1 MDYLLRNEQLN
12 LIEKKTTEGLTSSN
26 YIKEKK
32 KRHCSLFFSIRD
44 TPMPDKIRKKKRK
57 KKEVVTIAERKSNRY
72 VIEISVFYFNADTLH
87 AHYELAQ
94 KKGVGEKKKHT
105 YTFFFFFYLIN

>member
-1 MDYLLRNEQLN
+1 M
-12 LIEKKTTEGLTSSN
+12 
-26 YIKEKK
+26 
-32 KRHCSLFFSIRD
+32 
-44 TPMPDKIRKKKRK
+44 
-57 KKEVVTIAERKSNRY
+57 VTIAERKSNRY

-105 YTFFFFFYLIN
+105 YTFFFFFHHKIKDVEEQQGQRQNKK